1 MGVQEIIIAP
11 YNPAKTGDAVAYTIA
26 KQYAI
31 QQIGGALYKAGM
43 PQPEIPDYIDL
54 GVGQSLGNKVFS
66 NLEIDAKS
74 FRDVPGYE
82 GFVDSLIFDTALFTV
97 RNNKNIV
104 VTPVQ
109 GRNGTVKEYISGGD
123 SVISIRGVIAG
134 KRGIYPMQGTTV
146 NGKEVNSVEK
156 FIKAMNA
163 PVAIDVN
170 SWYLNMLGIYSM
182 VVTSFELPQTQGMY
196 ETQFFE
202 IEALSD
208 EPFIIDLR

>member
-11 YNPAKTGDAVAYTIA
+11 YNPAKTGDTAAYQIA

-31 QQIGGALYKAGM
+31 QSLGGALFKAGM
-43 PQPEIPDYIDL
+43 PTSEPTDFIDL

-66 NLEIDAKS
+66 NLEIDSKS

-97 RNNKNIV
+97 RSNKRIV
-104 VTPVQ
+104 TTDVQ
-109 GRNGTVKEYISGGD
+109 GGSTVIEYIGKGNSI
-123 SVISIRGVIAG
+123 ISIRGVIAG
-134 KRGIYPMQGTTV
+134 KRGVYPMTGSTV
-146 NGKEVNSVEK
+146 NGKDVNSVES
-156 FIKAMNA
+156 FIRAMQA
-163 PVAIDVN
+163 PVSLDVN
-170 SWYLNMLGIYSM
+170 SWYLNMLGIYSI
-182 VVTSFELPQTQGMY
+182 VVTSWELPQTQGMY